1 MNAMDLKNLF
11 SARES
16 IAQRPLSNAPT
27 FGIWRH
33 LDRAAVIRFA
43 RVAFVMCLAAGLRLW
58 GLNQIGFNTDEAV
71 YSGQAAA
78 IAQAPILKD
87 IFPVFRAHPLL
98 FQFSLAL
105 LFNFGVSDLT
115 ARLLAVAI
123 GVATVYVV
131 YCLGSLL
138 YGEDAG
144 TLAALIMAVMPYHV
158 IVTRQVLLDGP
169 MVLFSTLTLYLLA
182 RYALTERPVW
192 LHTVG
197 IGMGLTFLAKETG
210 IILIG
215 AVYAFFALASEINVR
230 IRDLVLALVLMIVMM
245 LPFPLSL
252 ILAGG
257 SKVGGQYLVWQL
269 FRRPNHTWD
278 FYPTTV
284 PAAIGILVVVIAL
297 LGLWLLR
304 KQNTWREKLLVW
316 WMLVP
321 VVFFQIWPTKGFQY
335 LLPIAPAVAV
345 LAGRMLMRWSSI
357 YTSNSP
363 NRSRNITW
371 ISGLVGGIM
380 ILNLFAISWQTI
392 QPATSGTFL
401 AGTGGVP
408 GGREAGQW
416 IQQNIPANATLLTIG
431 PSMANILEFYG
442 YRKAYGVSVSPNPL
456 HRNPSYEPINNPDL
470 VIRSNDIQYLVWDSY
485 SAERSPFFSDRLL
498 ALVARFNGRVIH
510 AESVMVTAED
520 GTQIVKPVIVIYMVH
535 P

>member
-1 MNAMDLKNLF
+1 MDIKSLF
-11 SARES
+11 STGEQ
-16 IAQRPLSNAPT
+16 IAPRPLSNNPAL
-27 FGIWRH
+27 GIWQSR
-33 LDRAAVIRFA
+33 D
-43 RVAFVMCLAAGLRLW
+43 RVAIARFVSVVLVMGLATGLRLW
-58 GLNQIGFNTDEAV
+58 GLNEIGFNTDEAV

-144 TLAALIMAVMPYHV
+144 ILAALIMAVMPYHV

-192 LHTVG
+192 LHAVG

-230 IRDLVLALVLMIVMM
+230 IRDLVLSLILMVVMM

-278 FYPTTV
+278 FYLTAV
-284 PAAIGILVVVIAL
+284 PPAIGILVILIAL
-297 LGLWLLR
+297 LGFWVLR
-304 KQNTWREKLLVW
+304 KENSWREKLLVGW
-316 WMLVP
+316 RLVP

-335 LLPIAPAVAV
+335 LLPIAPALAV
-345 LAGRMLMRWSSI
+345 LAARTLVRWPAIDAANHSQ
-357 YTSNSP
+357 SP
-363 NRSRNITW
+363 KRNTTW
-371 ISGLVGGIM
+371 LRAIIGAIM
-380 ILNLFAISWQTI
+380 IFSLFTLSWRTI
-392 QPATSGTFL
+392 QPGTSGTFL

-408 GGREAGQW
+408 GGREAGEW
-416 IQQNIPANATLLTIG
+416 IQHNIPANAVLLTIG

-442 YRKAYGVSVSPNPL
+442 YRKAYGISVSPNPL

-485 SAERSPFFSDRLL
+485 SAERSAFFSERLL
-498 ALVARFNGRVIH
+498 ALAERFNGRIIH
-510 AESVMVTAED
+510 TESVLVTAED
-520 GTQIVKPVIVIYMVH
+520 GTQIAKPVIVIYMVH